1 MFMALD
7 ALLDRAQRAGAVRAG
22 IRTGDLIALLKG
34 MFASLDGSA
43 DQTRRDVVFTVL
55 TDGLRPPR

>member
-1 MFMALD
+1 VTTTSGSSVCRTTAST
-7 ALLDRAQRAGAVRAG
+7 VRPG
-22 IRTGDLIALLKG
+22 IRTGDLIALIKG

-43 DQTRRDVVFTVL
+43 DQARRDVVFAVL